1 MQLRPD
7 ALRFVLAQ
15 GLPAVIDVVGGSMA
29 PTIERGAKVDVVGL
43 PEAAAVDV
51 GDIILVATADAA
63 VLLLHRAMCV
73 FEERGERFVIHQGD
87 APGSSFGTCRRA
99 DVLARMTS
107 FAGGDA
113 AGVDGGG
120 ARPAATVERLDV
132 GAQARFRR
140 RRLACEAYV
149 VARLLALT
157 FGVADL
163 GLVRRCA
170 HSYRAL
176 CRAVLH

>member
-1 MQLRPD
+1 MQLRPE
-7 ALRFVLAQ
+7 ALRFVLEQ
-15 GLPAVIDVVGGSMA
+15 GLPAVIDVAGGSMA
-29 PTIERGAKVDVVGL
+29 PTIEKGAKVDVVGL

-73 FEERGERFVIHQGD
+73 YEERGKRFVIHQGD
-87 APGSSFGTCRRA
+87 APGSTFGTCLRA

-107 FAGGDA
+107 FAGGDEA
-113 AGVDGGG
+113 RVDDG
-120 ARPAATVERLDV
+120 ARSAPTVERLDV
-132 GAQARFRR
+132 GAQARFGR

-149 VARLLALT
+149 FARLVALT
-157 FGVADL
+157 LGVADR

-170 HSYRAL
+170 HGYRAL
-176 CRAVLH
+176 CRAVLR

>member
-1 MQLRPD
+1 MQLRPE

-15 GLPAVIDVVGGSMA
+15 GLPTVIDVAGGSMA
-29 PTIERGAKVDVVGL
+29 PTIEMGAKVNVVGL

-51 GDIILVATADAA
+51 GDIIHVATPDAA

-73 FEERGERFVIHQGD
+73 FEERGQRFVIHQGD
-87 APGSSFGTCRRA
+87 APGSTFGTCRRA

-107 FAGGDA
+107 FVGGDEA
-113 AGVDGGG
+113 RVDGGV
-120 ARPAATVERLDV
+120 ARSAPTIERLDV

-140 RRLACEAYV
+140 RRFACEAYV
-149 VARLLALT
+149 VARLFALT
-157 FGVADL
+157 LGVADR

-170 HSYRAL
+170 HGYRAL